1 MKNRHFHGGLR
12 YDAAVEKTGLAV
24 ITFFQAAFTM
34 QEANKARLT
43 QQLLEL
49 FREETQ
55 EVPLGADEERLRVKI
70 GRVIDASLINTQEVD
85 SRRVTIL
92 LSDLRGFTAL
102 AEKYTALEMIQTLN
116 RYFSR
121 MTEIII
127 GHGGAIDKFIGDAIM
142 VLFGAPI
149 AREDDL
155 EAALACAIEMQ
166 MAMKTINEQNSA
178 HGMVPLYM
186 GIGINTGEVVAGHLG
201 SPLHS
206 EYTVIGDQVN
216 LASRVEA
223 HSLRGQIL
231 LSENTY
237 QLAEDFIE
245 VGDINEVKVKGK
257 KGSVRMY
264 ELLSTRRPHLLVAP
278 VRETRNSPRVEVD
291 MPLTF
296 QRISGKLVLPQEHLG
311 RVVDISYG
319 GMYVISPVAIDSFGD
334 IKISLS
340 LSFLG
345 SELAEIYAKVLRVH
359 IVPQGYECRVEFTS
373 IDSKAALAIKE
384 FVDGIVEMNR

>member
-1 MKNRHFHGGLR
+1 MQ
-12 YDAAVEKTGLAV
+12 DAD
-24 ITFFQAAFTM
+24 
-34 QEANKARLT
+34 KARLT

-49 FREETQ
+49 FREETR

-102 AEKYTALEMIQTLN
+102 AEKYTAMEMIQTLN
-116 RYFSR
+116 RYFSC

-127 GHGGAIDKFIGDAIM
+127 GHGGTIDKFIGDAIM

-178 HGMVPLYM
+178 YGMAPLYM

-237 QLAEDFIE
+237 RLAEDFIE
-245 VGDINEVKVKGK
+245 IGDINEVRVKGK

-264 ELLSTRRPHLLVAP
+264 ELLSTRRPRLLLAP
-278 VRETRNSPRVEVD
+278 IRETRNSPRVEVD

-296 QRISGKLVLPQEHLG
+296 QQLSGKSVLPQEIVG

-345 SELAEIYAKVLRVH
+345 PELAEIYAKVLRVST
-359 IVPQGYECRVEFTS
+359 VPQGYECRVEFTS